1 MSISADAFV
10 TKIIVKGPD
19 GKEHQF
25 DTKQEAVDFLRRPK
39 VEEALKAV
47 TGGNAELTTWLMDNQ
62 EGIEMAF
69 ETGTVR
75 RVTKQEHKK
84 MGLALDFIAEQ
95 MKDQKGAAFAVEN
108 IAAIK
113 DSFRWPSVKRLK
125 PEEKT
130 TAIRNGLVA
139 LSNGNAK
146 LAQWVIDNQEKVM
159 EAFEAGKVKREVH
172 PAAAEALATWRA
184 SEKAKKEAA
193 AAAAAAADQAVPAA

>member
-1 MSISADAFV
+1 MSISADSFV

-39 VEEALKAV
+39 IEEALKAV
-47 TGGNAELTTWLMDNQ
+47 TANNAELTKWLMENQ
-62 EGIEMAF
+62 EGVEMAF
-69 ETGTVR
+69 EIGTVR

-95 MKDQKGAAFAVEN
+95 MKDQKAAAFAVDN

-130 TAIRNGLVA
+130 EAARRSLMA
-139 LSNGNAK
+139 LSNNNESLSA
-146 LAQWVIDNQEKVM
+146 WVIENQEKVM

-172 PAAAEALATWRA
+172 PAASEALAAWRA
-184 SEKAKKEAA
+184 NKAA
-193 AAAAAAADQAVPAA
+193 AKAAEAGAAPAAEGGAPSA